1 MDIKKIM
8 KDQPIINIGMIG
20 HVSNG
25 KSTIVKSLTGK
36 STQAYSNEK
45 ERNITIKLGYANSK
59 IYKCNIC
66 ESPENYVSTSSDIYK
81 LNCKFCNTEMELVNH
96 ISFTDCF
103 EPSTKVLTY
112 DGNIK
117 MISELTTNDV
127 LIGPNGGKRK
137 ILKFFDGEKDLYE
150 INYLTASINSILPN
164 KFICTG
170 GHLLVLRIDT
180 PVSSI
185 IKKYNKY
192 IVRKISANDREI
204 SSKCHSFETK
214 EEAQIFRNQNI
225 NPIIF
230 EMTVETYLNLPITSG
245 LRKKARMFYSPPLEF
260 DTDPF
265 NISIPNMT
273 DEEVGWLLGLWL
285 GDGTKTRSS
294 FAIGAKDTEIMNN
307 IEILAKKMNL
317 MVNKYYYDNKNCYE
331 VMLQKEIST
340 TNGKKRKSY
349 SHQFNDLLVKLNL
362 INNKHIG
369 PKLLFQKRTVR
380 EAILAGYVDSDGYY
394 GKGEFEIVQSEEHKN
409 LIDGL
414 LWIAKSL
421 GYSCGVSKKLG
432 TINKLGITKQ
442 FGQYRLKFNGETS
455 RLPICT
461 ERKRG
466 KNLERNWATSQ
477 PFLIN
482 PIGKGKFRGFEIDN
496 DGRFLLADFI
506 CVHNCPGHWNLMSTM
521 LNGTCVMDYTILV
534 ESLHNENI
542 PSPQTIEHV
551 KATTMTNTPN
561 KIICINKLDLVK
573 RDDVHDKLDIFK
585 KYAKNTI
592 LEKSPIVPIVASKGL
607 NIDILCQELAKLPI
621 PERKINNNFKMIII
635 RSFNAN
641 KPGTSIF
648 DLNGGV
654 IGGSLVNGLVNKNDE
669 VILKPGF
676 IINNTKFN
684 NQNDDSKKWI
694 YSPIRAKILSINSEK
709 NQLES
714 AIPGG
719 LIGVQLDIDPS
730 IATNDNL
737 AGNLMLSPN
746 IENEYSVF
754 EDVEIEFHN
763 FDNKNIS
770 FKQGDKLYINAN
782 ANNQLCSVLRHK
794 KNKIVLNLLLHPIC
808 VKIGD
813 CVTISI
819 NSQNSEGI
827 TIIGSGIVIKGNPSE
842 LLK

>member
-1 MDIKKIM
+1 MNKYFYNIYLILLFIIYIMDIKKIM

-96 ISFTDCF
+96 ISFTD
-103 EPSTKVLTY
+103 
-112 DGNIK
+112 
-117 MISELTTNDV
+117 
-127 LIGPNGGKRK
+127 
-137 ILKFFDGEKDLYE
+137 
-150 INYLTASINSILPN
+150 
-164 KFICTG
+164 
-170 GHLLVLRIDT
+170 
-180 PVSSI
+180 
-185 IKKYNKY
+185 
-192 IVRKISANDREI
+192 
-204 SSKCHSFETK
+204 
-214 EEAQIFRNQNI
+214 
-225 NPIIF
+225 
-230 EMTVETYLNLPITSG
+230 
-245 LRKKARMFYSPPLEF
+245 
-260 DTDPF
+260 
-265 NISIPNMT
+265 
-273 DEEVGWLLGLWL
+273 
-285 GDGTKTRSS
+285 
-294 FAIGAKDTEIMNN
+294 
-307 IEILAKKMNL
+307 
-317 MVNKYYYDNKNCYE
+317 
-331 VMLQKEIST
+331 
-340 TNGKKRKSY
+340 
-349 SHQFNDLLVKLNL
+349 
-362 INNKHIG
+362 
-369 PKLLFQKRTVR
+369 
-380 EAILAGYVDSDGYY
+380 
-394 GKGEFEIVQSEEHKN
+394 
-409 LIDGL
+409 
-414 LWIAKSL
+414 
-421 GYSCGVSKKLG
+421 
-432 TINKLGITKQ
+432 
-442 FGQYRLKFNGETS
+442 
-455 RLPICT
+455 
-461 ERKRG
+461 
-466 KNLERNWATSQ
+466 
-477 PFLIN
+477 
-482 PIGKGKFRGFEIDN
+482 
-496 DGRFLLADFI
+496 
-506 CVHNCPGHWNLMSTM
+506 CPGHWNLMSTM

-607 NIDILCQELAKLPI
+607 NIDILCQELARLPI